1 LGHRIHIE
9 DSEPDCRVKVVSRVV
24 PSINIIVSLDLAVAS
39 IDCLGY
45 SIDWIVHVLEV
56 AEEQIA
62 AAAHILEVI

>member
-1 LGHRIHIE
+1 M
-9 DSEPDCRVKVVSRVV
+9 V